1 MHSVESTHATHTF
14 VNPAQ
19 LYDPRPNAYTH
30 VVTANTP
37 ARIIHVAGQGGEDDT
52 GRLAADFEMQVKQ
65 AMTNLG
71 AALAAADSTFSE
83 VVKITVLIVDHDAD
97 RLAIFGRALGA
108 AWGSH
113 PPPACTL
120 IPVARLA
127 LDGMLFEID
136 AMAVSTLPASLT

>member
-1 MHSVESTHATHTF
+1 MHSVNSTHARHSF
-14 VNPAQ
+14 INPAQ

-30 VVTANTP
+30 VVVASTP
-37 ARIIHVAGQGGEDDT
+37 ARIVHVAGQGGEDDA
-52 GRLAADFEMQVKQ
+52 GRLAADFETQVRQ
-65 AMTNLG
+65 ALTNLG
-71 AALAAADSTFSE
+71 AALAAAAATFSE

-108 AWGSH
+108 AWGAH

-136 AMAVSTLPASLT
+136 AMAVSTLPTSLT

>member
-1 MHSVESTHATHTF
+1 MHSADSPHATHSF
-14 VNPAQ
+14 INPVQ

-37 ARIIHVAGQGGEDDT
+37 ARIVQIAGQGGEDAT
-52 GRLAADFEMQVKQ
+52 GRLATGFAAQVTQ
-65 AMTNLG
+65 ALANLE
-71 AALAAADSTFSE
+71 AALAAADAAFSD

-108 AWGSH
+108 AWGVH

-120 IPVARLA
+120 IPVTRLA

-136 AMAVSTLPASLT
+136 AMAVSTLAASPT